1 MLILR
6 GFTVDDNPQMSE
18 SVTNAKGY
26 IHKASGQ
33 TRIHHHQSQSS
44 CTHKHQ
50 LVLTNL
56 YSINYNQQ
64 CNNMHSNNMET
75 YISRWLSLKL
85 LVYWIQENFLIKN
98 SLLNCLKMAILS
110 VLNECNLHTC
120 TSKSTSLFLI
130 IDIIHVY
137 IQYNMR
143 FFNTL
148 VL

>member
-1 MLILR
+1 MLILL
-6 GFTVDDNPQMSE
+6 GFTVEHTLQMSE
-18 SVTNAKGY
+18 KVTNAKGY

-33 TRIHHHQSQSS
+33 TRIHHHQSQRS

-56 YSINYNQQ
+56 YSINYIQQ
-64 CNNMHSNNMET
+64 CNKMHSNNMET

-110 VLNECNLHTC
+110 VLNECNLHTR
-120 TSKSTSLFLI
+120 TSKSTSLIII
-130 IDIIHVY
+130 IDIIY